1 MEEATGIPKQHVNP
15 SAKAYLNPQT
25 LVNRFALAQETG
37 SLSVPS
43 TLAAYAAQYQE
54 HARAFEEVV
63 LTKPLKYFNTDDA
76 ELDED
81 RVLIPISGGFSS
93 AACVW
98 YALQRGWTPFLLHFV
113 GEQRGA
119 KRSQMAV
126 KEIAVG
132 ARDARGFPLCD
143 RVANRIESRLIV
155 VDELGVPSERGV
167 ASEQGAPS
175 EDGAPSDFSFST
187 FAQHPLGALAMHIEA
202 TRIALKRKCK
212 RVLWGGH
219 WTPPERNLAL
229 ALCDFTSHLVGIES
243 SFPYETRADVYAAL
257 QEAAEQ
263 SAALTLGN
271 LRTASAVL
279 CERPMAMH
287 ACHRAS
293 DREFAQRQAELP
305 RPFENVCGN
314 CAECAPWI
322 ELALEGNAPLFC
334 KVLEHE
340 PVAPKKSTPKR
351 SPKEASVS
359 KEAPSNAKAVPA
371 ARARKAAPKRVK
383 RAPTKRKPKASAT
396 ITGDAELDK
405 LLDF

>member
-1 MEEATGIPKQHVNP
+1 MEEATGVPKQHVNQ

-25 LVNRFALAQETG
+25 LANRFALAQVSG
-37 SLSVPS
+37 CLSVPS
-43 TLAAYAAQYQE
+43 TLAAYVAQYQE

-63 LTKPLKYFNTDDA
+63 LTKPLKYYNTGDA
-76 ELDED
+76 ELDEN
-81 RVLIPISGGFSS
+81 RVLIPISGGFAS

-113 GEQRGA
+113 GEQEGA
-119 KRSQMAV
+119 RRSQMAV

-132 ARDARGFPLCD
+132 ARDERGFPLYD
-143 RVANRIESRLIV
+143 RVANRIESRLVV
-155 VDELGVPSERGV
+155 VDEQGVPNEQGVSSE
-167 ASEQGAPS
+167 SEQAPP
-175 EDGAPSDFSFST
+175 EVNGFAFPG
-187 FAQHPLGALAMHIEA
+187 FAQHPLSALTMHIEA

-212 RVLWGGH
+212 RILWGGH

-229 ALCDFTSHLVGIES
+229 ALCDFTANLVGVES
-243 SFPYETRADVYAAL
+243 SFPYQTQADAFAAL
-257 QEAAEQ
+257 QEAAAQ

-279 CERPMAMH
+279 CERPMSMH
-287 ACHRAS
+287 ACNRVS

-305 RPFENVCGN
+305 RPLENVCGD

-322 ELALEGNAPLFC
+322 ELALDGDAPLFC
-334 KVLEHE
+334 QVLEYV
-340 PVAPKKSTPKR
+340 PAAPKKSTPKR
-351 SPKEASVS
+351 NTPKEGPRS
-359 KEAPSNAKAVPA
+359 AKAVPA
-371 ARARKAAPKRVK
+371 ASAKKAAPKKAK
-383 RAPTKRKPKASAT
+383 RAPAKRKPKATAT